1 MNGLFQL
8 CAAVL
13 FVLWDRGRMLRG
25 AWRRREWRNARIA
38 WPLVQ
43 PLPGRG
49 AGGACRGRLAG
60 FDPQPHIV
68 GDAALTD
75 TSH

>member
-25 AWRRREWRNARIA
+25 AWRRREWRNVAVHGFCLCLCLCLCVV
-38 WPLVQ
+38 LVV
-43 PLPGRG
+43 PAG
-49 AGGACRGRLAG
+49 A
-60 FDPQPHIV
+60 V
-68 GDAALTD
+68 WLTS
-75 TSH
+75 TLL

>member
-25 AWRRREWRNARIA
+25 AWRRREWRNAA
-38 WPLVQ
+38 VHGFWLCLCLCVVLVV
-43 PLPGRG
+43 PAG
-49 AGGACRGRLAG
+49 AVWLVLILSPILLAM
-60 FDPQPHIV
+60 
-68 GDAALTD
+68 LR
-75 TSH
+75 

>member
-25 AWRRREWRNARIA
+25 AWRRREWRNVAVHGF
-38 WPLVQ
+38 WLCLCLCVVLVV
-43 PLPGRG
+43 PAG
-49 AGGACRGRLAG
+49 AVWLVLILSPRLLAM
-60 FDPQPHIV
+60 
-68 GDAALTD
+68 LR
-75 TSH
+75 

>member
-25 AWRRREWRNARIA
+25 AWRRREWSNVAVHGFWLCLCLGVA
-38 WPLVQ
+38 LAV
-43 PLPGRG
+43 
-49 AGGACRGRLAG
+49 LAG
-60 FDPQPHIV
+60 AVWLVLILSPILL
-68 GDAALTD
+68 AMLR
-75 TSH
+75 

>member
-25 AWRRREWRNARIA
+25 AWRRREWRNVAGHGF
-38 WPLVQ
+38 WLCLCLCVVLVV
-43 PLPGRG
+43 PAG
-49 AGGACRGRLAG
+49 AVWLVLILSPILLAM
-60 FDPQPHIV
+60 
-68 GDAALTD
+68 LR
-75 TSH
+75 

>member
-25 AWRRREWRNARIA
+25 AWRRREWRNVAVHGFWLCLCLCVVLA
-38 WPLVQ
+38 V
-43 PLPGRG
+43 
-49 AGGACRGRLAG
+49 LAG
-60 FDPQPHIV
+60 AVWLVLILSPILL
-68 GDAALTD
+68 AMLL
-75 TSH
+75 

>member
-25 AWRRREWRNARIA
+25 AWRRREWRNVALHGIWFSLCLGVA
-38 WPLVQ
+38 LAV
-43 PLPGRG
+43 
-49 AGGACRGRLAG
+49 LAG
-60 FDPQPHIV
+60 VVWPVLILSPILL
-68 GDAALTD
+68 AMLR
-75 TSH
+75 